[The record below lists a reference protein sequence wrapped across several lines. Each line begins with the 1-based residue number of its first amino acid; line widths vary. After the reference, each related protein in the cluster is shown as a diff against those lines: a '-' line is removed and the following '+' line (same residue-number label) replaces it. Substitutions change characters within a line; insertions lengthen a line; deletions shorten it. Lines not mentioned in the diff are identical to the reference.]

1 MRVNFQLGAGSI
13 ELRSSTVKK
22 DTESKALTQAIF
34 KRFDISLL
42 MREGSMSVRTSAII
56 MRAFLR

>member
-22 DTESKALTQAIF
+22 DKESKALTQAIF

-56 MRAFLR
+56 MRACLR

>member
-22 DTESKALTQAIF
+22 DKESKALTQAIF

-42 MREGSMSVRTSAII
+42 MREGSMSVRTSAIT
-56 MRAFLR
+56 MRACLR

>member
-22 DTESKALTQAIF
+22 DKESKALTQAIF

-56 MRAFLR
+56 MRARVR

>member
-22 DTESKALTQAIF
+22 DKESKALTQAIF

-42 MREGSMSVRTSAII
+42 MREGSMSVRVPV
-56 MRAFLR
+56 RDH

>member
-22 DTESKALTQAIF
+22 DKESKALTQAIF

-56 MRAFLR
+56 MRVR